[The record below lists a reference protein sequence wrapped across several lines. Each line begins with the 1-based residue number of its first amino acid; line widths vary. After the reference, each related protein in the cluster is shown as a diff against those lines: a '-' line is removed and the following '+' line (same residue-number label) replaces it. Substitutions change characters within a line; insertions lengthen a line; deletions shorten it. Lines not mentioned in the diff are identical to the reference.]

1 MKTFD
6 QSGKT
11 LTLTAPSGGVVS
23 GTPYLVGSLMVI
35 ATETVAETLP
45 FVALVVG
52 TVTVPKN
59 ADEAWTEGAKI
70 HWDVA
75 DANFTKEADTG
86 TNPIVGV
93 AVQPIVPVVVTL
105 ASTALA
111 ADLLIAGLTL
121 QVLDYVT
128 LGGGT
133 PPTVT
138 VTVNGVATVL
148 TEGTEWTAS
157 VSDDSTAT
165 SLAAAINAIVGVD
178 AAAVTD
184 TVTVTPSTG
193 VKAASAATGRVR
205 LDGAA
210 R

>member
-1 MKTFD
+1 MKTYK
-6 QSGKT
+6 QGGGV
-11 LTLTAPSGGVVS
+11 LTLTAPTGGVVS
-23 GTPYLVGSLMVI
+23 GTAYLIGSLVVI
-35 ATETVAETLP
+35 ATVTVAQTLP
-45 FVALVVG
+45 FAALVVG
-52 TVTVPKN
+52 CVDVPKVN
-59 ADEAWTEGAKI
+59 DEAWTEGLKLYWDDTAKK
-70 HWDVA
+70 
-75 DANFTKEADTG
+75 FTSVVS
-86 TNPIVGV
+86 TNTLCGV
-93 AVQPIVPVVVTL
+93 AIQPIVPL
-105 ASTALA
+105 AVALESTALA
-111 ADLLIAGLTL
+111 ADLAIVGLTL

-165 SLAAAINAIVGVD
+165 SLAAAIDAIVGVD

-193 VKAASAATGRVR
+193 ITAASAATGRVR